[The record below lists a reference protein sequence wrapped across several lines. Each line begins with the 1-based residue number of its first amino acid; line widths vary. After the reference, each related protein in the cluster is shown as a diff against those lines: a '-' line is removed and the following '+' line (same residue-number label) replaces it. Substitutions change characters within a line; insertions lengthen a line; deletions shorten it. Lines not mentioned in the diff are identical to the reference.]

1 MANKFRPLVLAWLAR
16 RCRRLG
22 RGSALLSSRWR
33 FAGSAWRLSPASA
46 VSVSPLALCSRAP
59 PLRRL
64 WRSYGR
70 LVSWVFAQVWSFPRA
85 RLAGAAPAKSRGGR
99 GPPLGVSE
107 SLGFLLFVASLR
119 SRWRRTIP
127 TRSRAHPFPL
137 VRPLR
142 LGSRPVRARLSGS
155 SDSRT
160 GSPAFFFRAIPT
172 FTRVS
177 DNVHY
182 QTQAGRSARFK
193 PASVIIDV
201 IRRGFRHWT
210 LRGPLAALSR
220 LAFRA
225 RASPALRPTA
235 PLRARNLFAAVLLR
249 AALEPPSVA
258 PTKQRGIPAAH
269 NPKPNTAL
277 LNTGRNAAPKV
288 RFPSRPPCEYARG
301 QNPGPNPQQPRPVGI
316 LLRRRRTIPT

>member
-1 MANKFRPLVLAWLAR
+1 MPALRPGLGPVKLAVAIRRQRLALVAR
-16 RCRRLG
+16 FGGFCF
-22 RGSALLSSRWR
+22 APCAV
-33 FAGSAWRLSPASA
+33 FAGSAAAPVVAQLRTASLLGLRPGLVLSPSA
-46 VSVSPLALCSRAP
+46 VGRRCPGQEPGWARP
-59 PLRRL
+59 PA
-64 WRSYGR
+64 WRIG
-70 LVSWVFAQVWSFPRA
+70 VSWLSP
-85 RLAGAAPAKSRGGR
+85 
-99 GPPLGVSE
+99 
-107 SLGFLLFVASLR
+107 FVASLG
-119 SRWRRTIP
+119 SGWRRTIP

-172 FTRVS
+172 STRVS

-258 PTKQRGIPAAH
+258 PTKQRGIPAAPD
-269 NPKPNTAL
+269 PKPTDPL
-277 LNTGRNAAPKV
+277 
-288 RFPSRPPCEYARG
+288 
-301 QNPGPNPQQPRPVGI
+301 
-316 LLRRRRTIPT
+316 